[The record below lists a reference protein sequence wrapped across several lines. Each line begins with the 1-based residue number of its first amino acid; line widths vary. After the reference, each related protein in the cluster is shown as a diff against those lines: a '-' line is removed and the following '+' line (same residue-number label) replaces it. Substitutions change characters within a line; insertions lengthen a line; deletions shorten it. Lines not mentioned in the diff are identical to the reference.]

1 VVQRRNDS
9 KRNVRVFEGSE
20 VSALLEGHPVG
31 MGRELWQAGLLSP
44 SIVGEDRVL
53 ARGTGGAASVRVAG
67 GILVQRHRQL
77 QVLLQTH
84 TDGIYE
90 RGLDTL
96 ARTQSYICLW
106 ISSISHPH
114 TDKWLKYQVNTTF
127 YHVAFG
133 SDSNTRM

>member
-1 VVQRRNDS
+1 MFCLVSGRVGRVHTRPAVQRRNDS

-53 ARGTGGAASVRVAG
+53 ARGTGGAASVGVAG

-90 RGLDTL
+90 REDWTHWPEHSHISVFGYHPFHTHIQTSGLN
-96 ARTQSYICLW
+96 I
-106 ISSISHPH
+106 
-114 TDKWLKYQVNTTF
+114 K
-127 YHVAFG
+127 
-133 SDSNTRM
+133 